1 MCIDMYFFSIIV
13 YFKNECSSIL
23 EWILHYKNWG
33 VDHIYMI
40 DNGSGDNFEIIIEP
54 FIKEG
59 FITLWKE
66 PYINQIWSYQKYMS
80 ILKKETIWLGVFDLD
95 EYLYTKKSTNLK
107 DIMKSFHSSK
117 KLIMIQMK
125 IFYPGTFQSP
135 SSIIAKN
142 IEITC
147 NDNIYFPKC
156 IFQIQKLPSV
166 SIHGNREMKQYC
178 QRKEYI
184 KIKTDSSILCINH
197 YRFSSFEF
205 LYGIKE
211 GRGGGVHKKKYKQ
224 IEIIPDKKD
233 IQREPIMDY
242 YLKEH
247 SKELI
252 GYLKDKRQKP
262 KVELYPDS
270 SWNKLKKKYPT
281 LYQKFSSYSFLTKKK
296 ILEIDTFFK

>member
-1 MCIDMYFFSIIV
+1 MYFFSIIV

-23 EWILHYKNWG
+23 EWVLHYKNWG
-33 VDHIYMI
+33 VDHIYMV
-40 DNGSGDNFEIIIEP
+40 DNGSEDNYNKIIEP

-66 PYINQIWSYQKYMS
+66 PKINQTVGYNKYIK
-80 ILKKETIWLGVFDLD
+80 ILKKETIWLGVLDMD
-95 EYLYTKKSTNLK
+95 EYLYTKRGNNIKTIL
-107 DIMKSFHSSK
+107 KSFSPAL

-135 SSIIAKN
+135 SSIIETN
-142 IEITC
+142 IEKKC

-166 SIHGNREMKQYC
+166 SIHGIKEMKKYC
-178 QRKEYI
+178 RRKEYL
-184 KIKTDSSILCINH
+184 KILTESSVLCINH
-197 YRFSSFEF
+197 YRFSSFEY

-211 GRGGGVHKKKYKQ
+211 GRGGGVHKKKYKK
-224 IEIIPDKKD
+224 IEIISYKKE
-233 IQREPIMDY
+233 IQKKPILDS

-252 GYLKDKRQKP
+252 QSLKDKKEKP
-262 KVELYPDS
+262 KIELYPNS
-270 SWNKLKKKYPT
+270 SWNKLKKKNPI
-281 LYQKFSSYSFLTKKK
+281 LFQKFSSYSFLTKK
-296 ILEIDTFFK
+296 EIFNINQYLNSI